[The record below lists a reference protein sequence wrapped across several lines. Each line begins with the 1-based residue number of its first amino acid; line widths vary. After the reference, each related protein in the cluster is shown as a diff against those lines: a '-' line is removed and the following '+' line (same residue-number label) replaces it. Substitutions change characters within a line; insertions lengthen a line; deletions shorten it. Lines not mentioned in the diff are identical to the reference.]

1 MAGTHPLEY
10 YRTKGKCIEIVL
22 KEKDKSQHRDKFDKR
37 WHCSGLKSLKEKTNS
52 GRQKA
57 AIVYD
62 QWLESKEIAEKRSKT
77 ITESEWRGYI
87 LSYYI
92 SKHKSVLKFLNEANL
107 TRRGAF
113 LRRWKLSGLKE
124 AKDLKVTY
132 DDAKRQYDTWFE
144 EWKPNASV
152 LKKENSSACFP
163 IHVDGTKVGEGKVKC
178 EESIGEAVA
187 KLGISDGNSKVCNKG
202 THQALEDGSSES
214 DGKV

>member
-1 MAGTHPLEY
+1 MV
-10 YRTKGKCIEIVL
+10 RT
-22 KEKDKSQHRDKFDKR
+22 
-37 WHCSGLKSLKEKTNS
+37 
-52 GRQKA
+52 
-57 AIVYD
+57 
-62 QWLESKEIAEKRSKT
+62 
-77 ITESEWRGYI
+77 YI

-92 SKHKSVLKFLNEANL
+92 SKHKSVSKFLNKANL

-124 AKDLKVTY
+124 AKDLKVMY

-152 LKKENSSACFP
+152 MEKENSSACFT
-163 IHVDGTKVGEGKVKC
+163 IHVDGTKVGEGKVKR

-202 THQALEDGSSES
+202 THQALEDGISKS